1 MFFNKKFYAYILIA
15 CFFSANVKAQLDN
28 KIFAYDL
35 PINGSDSN
43 KLFFGLNTLNYLRNT
58 EYFGPIESGKTT
70 FGYFLN
76 PKLTY
81 YPTSLIR
88 IDFGGFFRK
97 DFGNDKFKMLTPTFS
112 VKVSKNGY
120 SAIFGNYEAAMCH
133 RLIEPLFNVEYAIT
147 KPLENGFQF
156 KIDKKRLFS
165 DTWIDWQKMIYNASP
180 FKEEIMAGTSN
191 LFTVIGAENNFKTS
205 IAYQAVIRHVGGQ
218 IDALRNTPLLTDVN
232 MATGLRLS
240 YHFEDSS
247 FFKELRSDNYVVA
260 YSESSSAPVNPYKN
274 GSGMYFNLLLKTKL
288 ISLMASYWNAGN
300 YVATNGTPIYQSINS
315 VDFNQAL
322 ARVPKRELLFLRFF
336 YEKNLAKD
344 LNLDVRF
351 EPFYEFNRNTV
362 DFSYSVYLRY
372 NLNVKLANI
381 KSLIN

>member
-28 KIFAYDL
+28 KILSYDL
-35 PINGSDSN
+35 PISGADSN

-58 EYFGPIESGKTT
+58 EYFGSIESGKTT

-97 DFGNDKFKMLTPTFS
+97 DFGNDKFKMVSPTFS
-112 VKVSKNGY
+112 VKIAKNGY

-165 DTWIDWQKMIYNASP
+165 DTWVDWQKMIYNASP

-191 LFTVIGAENNFKTS
+191 LLTVIGAENNFRTA

-247 FFKELRSDNYVVA
+247 FFKELRSDNYFVA

-274 GSGMYFNLLLKTKL
+274 GSGMYFNLLLKTKV
-288 ISLMASYWNAGN
+288 ISLMASYWNASN

-315 VDFNQAL
+315 VDFNQAV

-344 LNLDVRF
+344 LSLDVRF
-351 EPFYEFNRNTV
+351 EPFYEFNRKTV